1 MDFNKTSQ
9 DILANLS
16 EEERLATI
24 KILKDLS
31 EKGKSKTLDK
41 LYYADFEEVP
51 VDIDTFIESDEYI
64 GWFTNNGK
72 DIYPYWREQLRNIF
86 NKGKSYSEIAL
97 TGSIGIGK
105 STIAVIGLAYC
116 LYRLMCLKDPHDY
129 YHIGKGGYIYIV
141 FFNLTLQLSQGVAYT
156 KFQSLLQNSPWF
168 MRHGQ
173 ITGKKYLEY
182 IPDGPIRFTVGSQV
196 EHSLGKDIFAG
207 MMDEIDFSKG
217 ADPVMEK
224 SKIMKTYNNV
234 LERMGSRFMV
244 NGKIAG
250 SLFLV
255 SSKKSEQDFLESYIQ
270 RKKNDPTVYVSDAPL
285 WEVKPA
291 GTYSGQTFRVAV
303 GNSVMPSRIADD
315 TETDEELEKKGYTI
329 IRPPVEFKER
339 FRMDINAALMNIA
352 GISVSYTTKFIPYTI
367 LSQCYNV
374 NNVNP
379 FGKDILEIGLHD
391 NYSIRDFFIPELV
404 SSQVYSRKLFIH
416 IDASLTGDKTGIGC
430 TAVMGFRDQD
440 RYDDKSGDT
449 IRLKEFIYKHVFS
462 VDIKAPKGDEISFQ
476 KIREFIYY
484 LRHIG
489 WNIAGVSLDGFQSA
503 DCRQQLE
510 TAGFIATIVSL
521 DRTPNGYLAF
531 RSALAEKRVSMIKI
545 PFLETEIIRLE
556 RNNMTGKVDHPVDG
570 SKDMSD
576 GLAGSIYNASISVKP
591 EDMYNMEDYS
601 VIMDV
606 NPVNNLDV
614 SDNPANEMFDFVPK
628 QDNTE
633 MSTIEVNP
641 SEIDQMDKQINQQND
656 VVKELRSKL
665 SKSENRD
672 VSDEELLSALYNR
685 DDNIIIF

>member
-1 MDFNKTSQ
+1 
-9 DILANLS
+9 
-16 EEERLATI
+16 
-24 KILKDLS
+24 
-31 EKGKSKTLDK
+31 
-41 LYYADFEEVP
+41 
-51 VDIDTFIESDEYI
+51 
-64 GWFTNNGK
+64 
-72 DIYPYWREQLRNIF
+72 
-86 NKGKSYSEIAL
+86 
-97 TGSIGIGK
+97 
-105 STIAVIGLAYC
+105 
-116 LYRLMCLKDPHDY
+116 
-129 YHIGKGGYIYIV
+129 
-141 FFNLTLQLSQGVAYT
+141 
-156 KFQSLLQNSPWF
+156 
-168 MRHGQ
+168 
-173 ITGKKYLEY
+173 
-182 IPDGPIRFTVGSQV
+182 
-196 EHSLGKDIFAG
+196 
-207 MMDEIDFSKG
+207 
-217 ADPVMEK
+217 
-224 SKIMKTYNNV
+224 MKTYNNV

-367 LSQCYNV
+367 VSQCYNT

-391 NYSIRDFFIPELV
+391 SYSIRDFFIPELV

-416 IDASLTGDKTGIGC
+416 IDASLTGDKTGISC
-430 TAVMGFRDQD
+430 IAVMGFRDQD

-489 WNIAGVSLDGFQSA
+489 WNISGVSLDGFQSA

-510 TAGFIATIVSL
+510 TAGFKATIVSL

-531 RSALAEKRVSMIKI
+531 RSSLAEKRISMIKI
-545 PFLETEIIRLE
+545 QLLETELIRLE
-556 RNNMTGKVDHPVDG
+556 RNNMTGKIDHPVG
-570 SKDMSD
+570 ESKDMADSC
-576 GLAGSIYNASISVKP
+576 AGAVYNASISVKP
-591 EDMYNMEDYS
+591 EEMYNMEDYS

-606 NPVNNLDV
+606 NPVNNLEI
-614 SDNPANEMFDFVPK
+614 SDNPANELFDFVPK
-628 QDNTE
+628 PDNTE
-633 MSTIEVNP
+633 MSTVEVNP

-665 SKSENRD
+665 SKSENRN
-672 VSDEELLSALYNR
+672 VSDDELLSALYNR